1 MGLSGQLD
9 RISRAVPRRLV
20 GKEHNKIIGV
30 DYTGGNVSL
39 YRPVTA
45 MISSFCPNVE
55 LLNTASSLFI
65 PKSPTSI
72 AVNIRSAST
81 TACSLYGKETL
92 VVVEE
97 GTTGWRTLN
106 FQVLAIYSTESKE
119 AF

>member
-45 MISSFCPNVE
+45 MIS
-55 LLNTASSLFI
+55 
-65 PKSPTSI
+65 
-72 AVNIRSAST
+72 RSVGHALK
-81 TACSLYGKETL
+81 AKQK
-92 VVVEE
+92 
-97 GTTGWRTLN
+97 RRHK
-106 FQVLAIYSTESKE
+106 A
-119 AF
+119 A